1 MAKNEDTENKH
12 IENKHIENKDT
23 QNIAHIQYIVNQF
36 LYLEISPPKTS
47 GELMNLF
54 REYRTKDEIIEWF
67 NNGRIIWIK
76 DYLDPTPNNE
86 YQNSMNESMILY
98 LNN

>member
-1 MAKNEDTENKH
+1 MAKNEDTQNV
-12 IENKHIENKDT
+12 DT

-36 LYLEISPPKTS
+36 LYLGISPPRTC
-47 GELMNLF
+47 GELMDLF
-54 REYRTKDEIIEWF
+54 GEYGTKDEIIEWF